1 MSRAEFDKATKKAA
15 LKRAAGKCEAVG
27 TWYGL
32 KPGQR
37 CEAPLGYGF
46 DFDHII
52 LDANSKDNSL
62 ENCACVCRPCHK
74 IKTTKHDIPL
84 AAKTVRQQ
92 DKHLGIR
99 KRSTFSCSR
108 DSRFKKKIDGTV
120 VPRTATGGER

>member
-1 MSRAEFDKATKKAA
+1 MARAEFDKATKKAA

-32 KPGQR
+32 KPGKR

-62 ENCACVCRPCHK
+62 ENCACVCRVCHK
-74 IKTTKHDIPL
+74 KKTTKHDIPL

-92 DKHLGIR
+92 DKLGLGIR
-99 KRSTFSCSR
+99 KRSTFACSR
-108 DSRFKKKIDGTV
+108 DSGWKKRMNGEV
-120 VPRTATGGER
+120 VKR

>member
-32 KPGQR
+32 KPGKR

-62 ENCACVCRPCHK
+62 ENCACVCRVCHK
-74 IKTTKHDIPL
+74 KKTTKHDIPL

-92 DKHLGIR
+92 DKHRGIR
-99 KRSTFSCSR
+99 KKSSMPGSR
-108 DSRFKKKIDGTV
+108 DSPWKRKVGGTV
-120 VPRTATGGER
+120 IRRNAS